1 MGVTV
6 NQAWHEN
13 LAMAVHY
20 FGSFVLAAD
29 VILFADG
36 DDRVTSNGYCARK
49 ILVEILIHGQN
60 RGILEQLI
68 NFFHLLLC
76 LSLVC
81 FEVVKRITAYSSK
94 IQHRRNLAEA
104 LS

>member
-1 MGVTV
+1 
-6 NQAWHEN
+6 
-13 LAMAVHY
+13 
-20 FGSFVLAAD
+20 
-29 VILFADG
+29 
-36 DDRVTSNGYCARK
+36 
-49 ILVEILIHGQN
+49 LVEILIHGQN

-94 IQHRRNLAEA
+94 IQHRRNLPTARLMRSSRRPWMA
-104 LS
+104 RRF